1 MLRTPHGVLFTLR
14 GVSDFSL
21 FSWQKLTGVECE
33 GGSSGGNPE
42 VKSIGEHRE
51 GNALFSSA
59 ASPLFPS

>member
-1 MLRTPHGVLFTLR
+1 MRITSRISLRDG
-14 GVSDFSL
+14 SSI
-21 FSWQKLTGVECE
+21 GVERE

-59 ASPLFPS
+59 AFPLFPS